1 MGHQLK
7 LDIYCFSIKVRGER
21 DAEHRIFGDFFREN
35 YSKEDENSLQIE
47 KKTLIKRFIG
57 GFIDSFHEQFVIN
70 REETKGIATDF
81 LKPYPSKNI
90 IDGMINGGL
99 TGIDQNV
106 FDRAKPKQRE
116 DVIEKEKI
124 TALPYYFKIWTP
136 FDGTVG
142 VLMIQSYTDMGVNSL
157 IFEQL
162 ARYFTSKNHTIEKYK
177 HVPEVY
183 KEKFKKESVIYK
195 VSLIKQGLSDEARK
209 SLNPVFTKKENL
221 KIRIDITGF
230 EESPERF
237 WRKFR
242 KNKIINSDLTALEMD
257 DDDDFETIATY
268 RDEYGHQS
276 SARVSKEQDI
286 LPTYF
291 LSNSLKMEGVEYPD
305 YELIRKHTNSIL
317 KDVKKDINYTP
328 EDVD

>member
-21 DAEHRIFGDFFREN
+21 DAEHKIFGDFFREN
-35 YSKEDENSLQIE
+35 YSREDEDPLQID
-47 KKTLIKRFIG
+47 KKKLIKRFIG
-57 GFIDSFHEQFVIN
+57 GFIDSFHEQFVLN

-90 IDGMINGGL
+90 IDGLINGGT
-99 TGIDQNV
+99 TGIDQDV
-106 FDRAKPKQRE
+106 YDRTNPNQIE
-116 DVIEKEKI
+116 DTIERDKI

-142 VLMIQSYTDMGVNSL
+142 VLMIQSYTDMGVNTL

-162 ARYFTSKNHTIEKYK
+162 ARYFADKNHTIEKYK
-177 HVPEVY
+177 HVPEDY
-183 KEKFKKESVIYK
+183 KERFKKKSVIYK
-195 VSLIKQGLSDEARK
+195 VSLIKQGLSNKARE
-209 SLNPVFTKKENL
+209 SLNPVFTEKEHL
-221 KIRIDITGF
+221 KVKIEITGF
-230 EESPERF
+230 EENPETF
-237 WRKFR
+237 WKLFR
-242 KNKIINSDLTALEMD
+242 KKKIINSDLTALEMD

-268 RDEYGHQS
+268 KDEFGHQS
-276 SARVSKEQDI
+276 SAKVSKEKDI

-291 LSNSLKMEGVEYPD
+291 LNDSLKKKGVEYPD
-305 YELIRKHTNSIL
+305 YDLIRKHTNSIL
-317 KDVKKDINYTP
+317 EKVKKEIGYTP